1 MKKYMKINREGQR
14 EDRSG
19 KNRDCLKL
27 IQNKF
32 QYGQEEAYQK
42 VRKKDHRSLS
52 VCKRHRQKKE
62 EEY

>member
-1 MKKYMKINREGQR
+1 MKNEEGQK

-19 KNRDCLKL
+19 KNREN
-27 IQNKF
+27 IF

-42 VRKKDHRSLS
+42 LRKKDHRSLS